1 MRYGFVPFGR
11 KMRRVTRHVQPFC
24 GCTYG
29 IGSHGLFAPLS
40 LVFATHCTYTE
51 WTLFTRFTACFRSTT
66 PAARCITSYRYN
78 NERERSSISL
88 CLLPFHDTRP
98 LFVLTLLAGTAIK
111 ETERWVE
118 TLAVLRTHSLQLSAY
133 YHHVLE
139 YVCSLTY
146 LLNHLRPLC
155 VMVSYH
161 LGEKWD
167 ALHVTYEPFAAVRYR
182 QSRPVRPLS
191 LVLATHCTYNE
202 WRPYLQS
209 LLREREVT
217 RYIIEAYIIIST
229 IQKRHLK

>member
-1 MRYGFVPFGR
+1 M
-11 KMRRVTRHVQPFC
+11 
-24 GCTYG
+24 
-29 IGSHGLFAPLS
+29 
-40 LVFATHCTYTE
+40 
-51 WTLFTRFTACFRSTT
+51 
-66 PAARCITSYRYN
+66 
-78 NERERSSISL
+78 

-161 LGEKWD
+161 FGEKWR
-167 ALHVTYEPFAAVRYR
+167 VTRYVRTFCGCTVSAVTACSPPIACPRH
-182 QSRPVRPLS
+182 S
-191 LVLATHCTYNE
+191 LYVYNE
-202 WRPYLQS
+202 CRPYLQS

-217 RYIIEAYIIIST
+217 TYIIEAYIIIST